1 MAYFKCQNPFV
12 SAENPGR
19 RAYGDSL
26 GLKPKQPKEEPPVY
40 PRGGDRP
47 RAREGGAGRAG
58 SGSAGRCLRA
68 PRTAPYPP
76 PPPGASSHPTPPP
89 SRPAPHP
96 PRAWDS
102 DPGLAWAEGPAGLGG
117 KGACARGS
125 RASGRGDVPP
135 TPAGFPSGSVPRR
148 SAPRQL
154 TPKKSP

>member
-1 MAYFKCQNPFV
+1 MPKSLCKCRESGETRV
-12 SAENPGR
+12 R
-19 RAYGDSL
+19 RFFGPKTKAAQGGTTSL
-26 GLKPKQPKEEPPVY
+26 PS
-40 PRGGDRP
+40 RGGQ
-47 RAREGGAGRAG
+47 AACQGGRGRAG
-58 SGSAGRCLRA
+58 GIRERGAVPPGPSHRPL
-68 PRTAPYPP
+68 P

>member
-68 PRTAPYPP
+68 PRTAPSPP
-76 PPPGASSHPTPPP
+76 LPRGLLAPHASALPA
-89 SRPAPHP
+89 RPAPTP
-96 PRAWDS
+96 GVGLGPG
-102 DPGLAWAEGPAGLGG
+102 PGLGRGSRGSGG
-117 KGACARGS
+117 GGACARGS